1 MKREKLQSI
10 QNGFEYDLSE
20 VQISLINE
28 RIRLGAG
35 KYYPSIQ
42 GKRYGYLAF
51 EMPKS
56 GYCSH
61 LGTAEFKR
69 LQETAQK
76 AHATL
81 YVSNCFPENVT
92 ESFNARILFVAQSN

>member
-1 MKREKLQSI
+1 MKTKKLQSI
-10 QNGFEYDLSE
+10 QSGFEYDLSE
-20 VQISLINE
+20 AQISLINE
-28 RIRLGAG
+28 RMRIGAG
-35 KYYPSIQ
+35 KYCPSVQ

-56 GYCSH
+56 GYYSH
-61 LGTAEFKR
+61 IGITEFKN

-81 YVSNCFPENVT
+81 YISNCLPENIT
-92 ESFNARILFVAQSN
+92 EGFKPRIMFVAQSN